1 MKDGVE
7 GVLKLVEVVRVTGR
21 KFGMEGE
28 REREESMQEKY
39 VATSWRKQEVR
50 LRE

>member
-28 REREESMQEKY
+28 RKVCKKNMLLHRGEN
-39 VATSWRKQEVR
+39 RK
-50 LRE
+50 